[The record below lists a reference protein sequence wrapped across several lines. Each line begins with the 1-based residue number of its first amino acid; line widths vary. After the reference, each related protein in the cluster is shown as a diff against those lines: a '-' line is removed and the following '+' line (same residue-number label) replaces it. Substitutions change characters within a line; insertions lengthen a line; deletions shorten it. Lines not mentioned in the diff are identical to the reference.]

1 MMCTTLCTAARS
13 LVSQYS
19 FRAIYLPCAI
29 SEMCWR
35 PPVENARAILASA
48 DAWTRSFG
56 TSTCASSASL
66 RLCTVSVSFR

>member
-13 LVSQYS
+13 LVPQA
-19 FRAIYLPCAI
+19 FVRIYLPCAI

-66 RLCTVSVSFR
+66 RPCTVSVSFR